1 MNPPAE
7 RHDAAPHDPSGAD
20 AGRAGER
27 TTALALPATPA
38 LDALLARVRQ
48 RLAALVWMHGLAT
61 VAGATALWLLVAFV
75 VDWSLHVP
83 SGIRWIHLGVLAL
96 VPGVLFAREL
106 VAPLRRL
113 PDVVGI
119 AVLVERA
126 HPALRQ
132 LFVSA
137 VELSRSPRPMG
148 APELVADVLRR
159 ADAEARTLQPS
170 GVLDARGPRRRLALG
185 SAAVLVCALVLATNS
200 AAASIFFDRL
210 FGGDAPWPRRTHLV
224 VEIPLPGAETPSEL
238 QDPQHDPAEI
248 RLRIARGSDVP
259 LVVRAEG
266 SVPDEV
272 ILHFKSGESA
282 VLPSTG
288 GPAFRTLL
296 RSLQDDT
303 EFYVTGGD
311 DTDDRPWVR
320 LQVLQPPDVEALAI
334 EITPPA
340 YSGLAPRTEFDRDI
354 EVLQG
359 THLAVHVLPTPRSAH
374 GRARLLPEDRALE
387 LEAAPFPLRPEAAP
401 GTAVETGLAFALA
414 ADKNLRYRFELQD
427 ATGLAN
433 PDPGLFAVTVVEDRA
448 PEIELLAPSRTELD
462 TLLGGLVALRARAED
477 DFGLASFAWSSR
489 SATDETRAAA
499 PAELDWRLFT
509 AEERAAE
516 QAGAESASNT
526 RARVLAVGR
535 AHVEVAQLAP
545 AVAEGQQYEL
555 VVTARDN
562 RTPTPREGRSSAV
575 RVRIV
580 TTDEFVRRLQER
592 LTRVQASANAVTELQ
607 REKARRT
614 DELLAAL
621 ESDGAGLANT
631 DAELGALSTGQ
642 RRAAGDA
649 RSLARELCSV
659 CESILYA
666 RLDDRAG
673 PLLDFVD
680 ARLATSVRRQ
690 FDPAPWRALA
700 EAQTSGELAPAAL
713 SSKLVGIVG
722 LALEISEDD
731 TQGAAEALLR
741 AQQATEPQ
749 AVHAGLAAASSHARL
764 ALEKLDRLLGLLSE
778 WDNFQSVLGLTR
790 DLLNGQKNLQERTK
804 AALKEK

>member
-1 MNPPAE
+1 MNPTDE
-7 RHDAAPHDPSGAD
+7 RHDDATAGASGAEPRS
-20 AGRAGER
+20 ARERAP
-27 TTALALPATPA
+27 ALPATPA

-48 RLAALVWMHGLAT
+48 RLVGLVWMHGLAT
-61 VAGATALWLLVAFV
+61 IAGATALWLLVAFL
-75 VDWSLHVP
+75 VDWMLHVP

-96 VPGVLFAREL
+96 VPSVLCAREL

-113 PDVVGI
+113 PGLVGI

-132 LFVSA
+132 LLVSA
-137 VELSRSPRPMG
+137 VELARSPRPMG
-148 APELVADVLRR
+148 APELVADVLHR
-159 ADAEARTLQPS
+159 ADAQARTLS
-170 GVLDARGPRRRLALG
+170 THGVLDTRGPRRRLALG

-200 AAASIFFDRL
+200 AAAAIFFDRL
-210 FGGDAPWPRRTHLV
+210 FGGDAPWPRRTQLH

-238 QDPQHDPAEI
+238 EEPGHEPAEI

-266 SVPDEV
+266 TVPDEV
-272 ILHFKSGESA
+272 LLHFKSGESA

-320 LQVLQPPDVEALAI
+320 LKVLQPPDVEALAI
-334 EITPPA
+334 ELTPPA
-340 YSGLAPRTEFDRDI
+340 YTGIAPRVEFDRDV

-359 THLAVHVLPTPRSAH
+359 TRVSVHVLPTPRKAH
-374 GRARLLPEDRALE
+374 GRARLLPEDRAVE
-387 LEAAPFPLRPEAAP
+387 LVPAPFPARPDAAA
-401 GTAVETGLAFALA
+401 GAATETGLAFTLE

-427 ATGLAN
+427 DTGLAN
-433 PDPGLFAVTVVEDRA
+433 PDPGLFAINVTEDRA
-448 PEIELLAPSRTELD
+448 PEIELLAPSRTEID
-462 TLLGGLVALRARAED
+462 TLMGGLVALRARAED
-477 DFGLASFAWSSR
+477 DFGITAFSWSSR
-489 SATDETRAAA
+489 SATDDGHAAA
-499 PAELDWRLFT
+499 PAELEWRPLT
-509 AEERAAE
+509 DEERATE
-516 QAGAESASNT
+516 QASAEPSARS
-526 RARVLAVGR
+526 RARAIAVGR
-535 AHVEVAQLAP
+535 AHVDVSKLAP
-545 AVAEGQQYEL
+545 GVAEGQQHEL

-562 RTPTPREGRSSAV
+562 RTPAAREGRSSAV

-592 LTRVQASANAVTELQ
+592 LTRIQASANSVTELQ

-614 DELLAAL
+614 DELLATL

-642 RRAAGDA
+642 RRATGDA

-690 FDPAPWRALA
+690 FDPAPWRELA
-700 EAQTSGELAPAAL
+700 AAQTRGELAPAAL
-713 SSKLVGIVG
+713 SAKLVGIVG

-731 TQGAAEALLR
+731 TQGASDALLR
-741 AQQATEPQ
+741 AQQATEPR
-749 AVHAGLAAASSHARL
+749 AVHAGLEAASSHARL